1 MNANIQKKWSLLYVK
16 LPKQQL
22 DLGFNLDFFKQN
34 IFKDL
39 RILINTYTEKET
51 EKKSYHKNNLFKVN
65 IKK

>member
-51 EKKSYHKNNLFKVN
+51 EKKVISQK
-65 IKK
+65 